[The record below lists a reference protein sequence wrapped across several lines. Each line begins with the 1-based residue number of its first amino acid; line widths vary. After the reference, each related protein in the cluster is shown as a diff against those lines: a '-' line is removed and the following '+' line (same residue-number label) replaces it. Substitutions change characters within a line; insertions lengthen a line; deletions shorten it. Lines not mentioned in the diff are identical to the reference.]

1 MTAVYRDTLPQL
13 DGRLFLTD
21 GGIETSMIAL
31 EGFDLP
37 EFAVFPLLK
46 TAEGDAALRRYFRA
60 YVEIARRW
68 GAGLVLETATWRAS
82 AGWGRKLGFSP
93 ADLRDVNLRAVTM
106 LEEVRAE
113 HESKAVRRR
122 RAHAVGR
129 HGRLRASRCAGRHQ
143 RVRGPSARRRRAAGA
158 LRSCRRGRRAPRP
171 TPPACDAAEAYHR
184 TQIETF
190 AASAADM
197 IGALTIDSAEE
208 AVGIARAA
216 EKAGMPVAISFTVET
231 DGRLATGQPLGAA
244 IEQVE
249 SATSAYPSYYMLNC
263 AHPSHFEGALA
274 EGGAWVERIRGLRA
288 NASRLSHAELD
299 ALPAPD
305 PGDPAELGR
314 EYARLKRRLPQLNV
328 FGGCCGTDQRHLE
341 HIAAACAPLFGVL
354 G

>member
-1 MTAVYRDTLPQL
+1 MATHRGALPQL
-13 DGRLFLTD
+13 GGRLFLTD

-31 EGFDLP
+31 EGFELR
-37 EFAVFPLLK
+37 EFAVFPLLR
-46 TAEGDAALRRYFRA
+46 TEEGDAALRRYFRA

-82 AGWGRKLGFSP
+82 AGWGAKLGFSP
-93 ADLRDVNLRAVTM
+93 ADLRDVNLSAVTM

-113 HESKAVRRR
+113 PQGEAVPV
-122 RAHAVGR
+122 AGVA
-129 HGRLRASRCAGRHQ
+129 ASGQADVPVVISGCL
-143 RVRGPSARRRRAAGA
+143 GP
-158 LRSCRRGRRAPRP
+158 LPVDDEAPAP
-171 TPPACDAAEAYHR
+171 SEHTAEAYHR

-197 IGALTIDSAEE
+197 IGALTIDNVEE

-249 SATSAYPSYYMLNC
+249 AATSAYPSYYMLNC
-263 AHPSHFEGALA
+263 AHPSHFDAVLA

-305 PGDPAELGR
+305 PGDPEELGH

-341 HIAAACAPLFGVL
+341 HIAVACAPLFTGGV
-354 G
+354 

>member
-1 MTAVYRDTLPQL
+1 MTATWRGTLPQL
-13 DGRLFLTD
+13 SGRLFLTD

-31 EGFDLP
+31 EGFELP
-37 EFAVFPLLK
+37 EFAVFPLL
-46 TAEGDAALRRYFRA
+46 TTEEGDAALRRYFRA

-82 AGWGRKLGFSP
+82 AGWGAKLGFSP
-93 ADLRDVNLRAVTM
+93 RDLRDANRRAVRL

-113 HESKAVRRR
+113 SEREA
-122 RAHAVGR
+122 
-129 HGRLRASRCAGRHQ
+129 
-143 RVRGPSARRRRAAGA
+143 AAGGDA
-158 LRSCRRGRRAPRP
+158 AAAERARAQVVISGCLGPLPVDDESRARSAQVAGARDAAV
-171 TPPACDAAEAYHR
+171 ACDAAEAYHR
-184 TQIETF
+184 AQIETF

-197 IGALTIDSAEE
+197 IGALTIDNAEE

-231 DGRLATGQPLGAA
+231 DGRLASGQPLRAA

-249 SATSAYPSYYMLNC
+249 AATSAYPSYYMLNC
-263 AHPSHFEGALA
+263 AHPSHFEGALV

-305 PGDPAELGR
+305 PGDPKELGR

-328 FGGCCGTDQRHLE
+328 FGGCCGTDHRHLE
-341 HIAAACAPLFGVL
+341 NIAAACAPLFAGGV
-354 G
+354 

>member
-1 MTAVYRDTLPQL
+1 MATHRSALPQL
-13 DGRLFLTD
+13 GGRLFLTD

-31 EGFDLP
+31 EGFELP
-37 EFAVFPLLK
+37 EFAVFPLLR
-46 TAEGDAALRRYFRA
+46 TEEGDAALRRYFRS

-68 GAGLVLETATWRAS
+68 RAGLVLETATWRAS
-82 AGWGRKLGFSP
+82 AGWGQKLGFSA
-93 ADLRDVNLRAVTM
+93 ADLRDLNLRAVKM

-113 HESKAVRRR
+113 H
-122 RAHAVGR
+122 
-129 HGRLRASRCAGRHQ
+129 
-143 RVRGPSARRRRAAGA
+143 RGAAAPTTVSSEADVPIVISGC
-158 LRSCRRGRRAPRP
+158 LGPRP
-171 TPPACDAAEAYHR
+171 ADDAPPVGSDDAAEAVDAAEACDAAEAYHR
-184 TQIETF
+184 AQVETF

-197 IGALTIDSAEE
+197 IGALTIDNAEE

-216 EKAGMPVAISFTVET
+216 EKAGVPVAISFTVET

-249 SATSAYPSYYMLNC
+249 ATTSAYPSYYMLNC
-263 AHPSHFEGALA
+263 APPSHFEGALA
-274 EGGAWVERIRGLRA
+274 EGGAWVGRIRGLRA

-305 PGDPAELGR
+305 PGDPQELGR

-341 HIAAACAPLFGVL
+341 HIAAACAPPFADVG
-354 G
+354 

>member
-1 MTAVYRDTLPQL
+1 MATYRGALPQFG
-13 DGRLFLTD
+13 GRLFLTD

-31 EGFDLP
+31 EGFELP
-37 EFAVFPLLK
+37 EFAVFPLLR
-46 TAEGDAALRRYFRA
+46 TEAGEAALRRYFRS

-82 AGWGRKLGFSP
+82 AGWGEKLGFP
-93 ADLRDVNLRAVTM
+93 AADLRDVNLRAVKM
-106 LEEVRAE
+106 LEEVRAD
-113 HESKAVRRR
+113 HRGAAAPVATTAASG
-122 RAHAVGR
+122 RADVPVVISGCVGP
-129 HGRLRASRCAGRHQ
+129 LPVDDAS
-143 RVRGPSARRRRAAGA
+143 PARSDRAAGA
-158 LRSCRRGRRAPRP
+158 GDADE
-171 TPPACDAAEAYHR
+171 ACDAAETYHR
-184 TQIETF
+184 AQIETF

-197 IGALTIDSAEE
+197 IGALTIDNAAE

-216 EKAGMPVAISFTVET
+216 EAAGMPVAISFTVET

-249 SATSAYPSYYMLNC
+249 SATSAYPSYFMLNC
-263 AHPSHFEGALA
+263 AHPSHFEGVLA

-299 ALPAPD
+299 ALSAPD
-305 PGDPAELGR
+305 PGDPQELGC

-341 HIAAACAPLFGVL
+341 HVAAACAPLFAIL

>member
-1 MTAVYRDTLPQL
+1 MATYRGALPQL
-13 DGRLFLTD
+13 GGRLFLAD

-31 EGFDLP
+31 EGFELP
-37 EFAVFPLLK
+37 EFAVFPLLR
-46 TAEGDAALRRYFRA
+46 TEEGDAALRRYFRS

-82 AGWGRKLGFSP
+82 AGWGEKLGVSP
-93 ADLRDVNLRAVTM
+93 AGLRDVNLRAVKM
-106 LEEVRAE
+106 LEEVREEAE
-113 HESKAVRRR
+113 
-122 RAHAVGR
+122 RAMTAAEKERTQVVISGC
-129 HGRLRASRCAGRHQ
+129 L
-143 RVRGPSARRRRAAGA
+143 GPLPVDDGAPARSAH
-158 LRSCRRGRRAPRP
+158 
-171 TPPACDAAEAYHR
+171 AAEASHR

-197 IGALTIDSAEE
+197 VGALTIDDAEE

-216 EKAGMPVAISFTVET
+216 EQAGMPVAISFTVET
-231 DGRLATGQPLGAA
+231 DGRLATGQPLRAA

-249 SATSAYPSYYMLNC
+249 VATSAYPSYYMLNC

-274 EGGAWVERIRGLRA
+274 EGGAWVGRIRGLRA

-305 PGDPAELGR
+305 PGDPQELGR
-314 EYARLKRRLPQLNV
+314 EYARLKGRLPQLNV

-341 HIAAACAPLFGVL
+341 HIAAACAPLFTG
-354 G
+354 GA